1 LNISAPDAA
10 SAVNRAVKVTASSV
24 NRFFQHS
31 AFERIVHWET
41 LERLSK
47 GVDMIEVTE
56 RARAILVTSLE
67 GSGVSP
73 DQGMRLQEQENRMAL
88 NVDSPTENDHVV
100 KHQDRTVL
108 IVDRELGERF
118 SDAVI
123 DVGEGP
129 TGPQLTINKQR

>member
-1 LNISAPDAA
+1 
-10 SAVNRAVKVTASSV
+10 
-24 NRFFQHS
+24 
-31 AFERIVHWET
+31 
-41 LERLSK
+41 
-47 GVDMIEVTE
+47 MIEVTE

-88 NVDSPTENDHVV
+88 NVDTPTENDHVI
-100 KHQDRTVL
+100 KHQERTVL